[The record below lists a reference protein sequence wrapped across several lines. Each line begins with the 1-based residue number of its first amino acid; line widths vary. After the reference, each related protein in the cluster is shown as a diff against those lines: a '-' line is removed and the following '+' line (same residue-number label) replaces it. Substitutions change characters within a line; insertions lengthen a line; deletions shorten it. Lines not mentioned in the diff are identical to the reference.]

1 MSYEL
6 VFPKRVV
13 FGVGKRRDIGALSR
27 PLGLRAV
34 IVCGS
39 RTLEQNGLLREIIA
53 NLEESGISIL
63 STQTIT
69 HEPEVSDADDL
80 VDRLR
85 SSFMPGDFVIGFGGG
100 SAIDLA
106 KTVAALLPQKPNSNK
121 TFSVKDYL
129 EGVGSGLTLKQLPLP
144 IVAVPTTAGTGAEAT
159 KNAVI
164 ASYDPPFK
172 KSLRDN
178 ALMPSLVVADPELT
192 MFCPPKITAAAG
204 MDAVTQLLESYVS
217 KKHQPVTDALVEQAL
232 PAAVK
237 ALTVLGKT
245 ALIDWGEKEILAER
259 SAIMH
264 AALLS
269 GIALANAGLGMAHG
283 IAPALGTHCRIPHGT
298 ACSLLLPITLRTNA
312 DVCLDRYAK
321 LGRLVIGSTN
331 SSGNRVSDEA
341 AAEQLISKIEE
352 VCEILMMPKTL
363 TEAGVSADLIPALA
377 ADSQGASMSGN
388 PKTLTA
394 SDIENILRKLV

>member
-1 MSYEL
+1 MFYEL
-6 VFPKRVV
+6 IFPKRIV
-13 FGVGKRRDIGALSR
+13 FGAGKRREIGSLAK
-27 PLGLRAV
+27 PLGQRAIV
-34 IVCGS
+34 VCGS
-39 RTLEQNGLLREIIA
+39 RTLEQNGSLRELIA

-69 HEPEVSDADDL
+69 HEPEVPDADNL
-80 VDRLR
+80 VERLR
-85 SSFMPGDFVIGFGGG
+85 SSFMTGDFVIGFGGG

-106 KTVAALLPQKPNSNK
+106 KTVAALLPQKGRS
-121 TFSVKDYL
+121 SVKEYL
-129 EGVGSGLTLKQLPLP
+129 EGVGSGLTLKQPPLP

-159 KNAVI
+159 RNAVI
-164 ASYDPPFK
+164 ASYSPPFK

-192 MFCPPKITAAAG
+192 QFCPLKITAAAG

-237 ALTVLGKT
+237 ALTVLGET
-245 ALIDWGEKEILAER
+245 SLIDWGEKEILAER

-269 GIALANAGLGMAHG
+269 GITLANAGLGMAHG

-298 ACSLLLPITLRTNA
+298 ACALLLPITLRTNV
-312 DVCLDRYAK
+312 DVCLERYAK
-321 LGRLVIGSTN
+321 LGRLLF
-331 SSGNRVSDEA
+331 SSKTDAAAVSEEEA
-341 AAEQLISKIEE
+341 AEMLISKIEE
-352 VCEILMMPKTL
+352 LCEILMMPKTL
-363 TEAGVSADLIPALA
+363 SEAGVKAAVIPALA
-377 ADSQGASMSGN
+377 ADSQGSSMSGN

-394 SDIENILRKLV
+394 SDVENILRQIA